1 MPEFEEL
8 AANPEDVGTILSKLR
23 VIRREMARK
32 AILGRGRMD
41 ILASHVLGYQ
51 VKPFHSKM
59 IRFQSKAPDTC
70 LQLAPG
76 DMASRPFSQ
85 LPKQFSR

>member
-8 AANPEDVGTILSKLR
+8 TANPEDVGTVLSKIR
-23 VIRREMARK
+23 VIRTEMARK
-32 AILGRGRMD
+32 AILHRGRMD

-51 VKPFHSKM
+51 VKPFHLAL

-70 LQLAPG
+70 L
-76 DMASRPFSQ
+76 
-85 LPKQFSR
+85 